1 MASTIRR
8 LCTSTWVAARPTPRA
23 PYMVSSIS
31 SINCRNA
38 SSTTVTA
45 AACLRSLGSGY
56 SRITS
61 FVMGVMRAMS
71 CFWLK
76 NVAKVPALLNLMP
89 VLAAAPCWQ
98 TVKPGGT
105 SQSLATG
112 EQYTSRSAT
121 ISCGKGAKRMQ
132 GHQLIALTLSVAV
145 LAGCQTQRPQTV
157 QAPAAVAEPDAAAQ
171 GTPVG
176 DDRTAMEA
184 AIDAGPSTAPPS
196 EAPQSG
202 GLALN
207 PNAPDSYVV
216 KRGDTLWGI
225 AKVFLR
231 DPWYWPEIW
240 QVNPRIQNPHLIYP
254 GDTLRLVYIE
264 GKPTIMLQR
273 GGAARV
279 EPRVRSQALEGA
291 VSTIPYETV
300 AAFMSKPSV
309 LSQEQIKTAPYV
321 LSSRDV
327 HVAIAEGDTVYARG
341 FTDSAAALGTHYN
354 VVHVGDA
361 LRDPDDNRIVGYD
374 GVFTGA
380 GHVPRI
386 GDPTT
391 LIMTE
396 SARET
401 EPGDKL
407 FAGGVDVPLD
417 FIPAPP
423 RSKINGRIM
432 AVANGVTVIGQYEVV
447 VINRGARDGLVPGNV
462 LAVFETG
469 DVIRD
474 TVDKGYLGGMSR
486 LGAKNVQLPDE
497 RTGTFMVFKT
507 FDQISYGLIME
518 AKDIIRVQD
527 LVENP

>member
-1 MASTIRR
+1 
-8 LCTSTWVAARPTPRA
+8 
-23 PYMVSSIS
+23 
-31 SINCRNA
+31 
-38 SSTTVTA
+38 
-45 AACLRSLGSGY
+45 
-56 SRITS
+56 
-61 FVMGVMRAMS
+61 MRWS
-71 CFWLK
+71 K
-76 NVAKVPALLNLMP
+76 
-89 VLAAAPCWQ
+89 
-98 TVKPGGT
+98 
-105 SQSLATG
+105 
-112 EQYTSRSAT
+112 
-121 ISCGKGAKRMQ
+121 
-132 GHQLIALTLSVAV
+132 LIALSVMAAV
-145 LAGCQTQRPQTV
+145 LAGCQSDRPKT
-157 QAPAAVAEPDAAAQ
+157 APPPVAASEPDNAVQ
-171 GTPVG
+171 GTAVG
-176 DDRTAMEA
+176 DDRTAMQAAVDSGQSSAPPTEA
-184 AIDAGPSTAPPS
+184 APGT
-196 EAPQSG
+196 EHM
-202 GLALN
+202 N

-273 GGAARV
+273 GDAARV
-279 EPRVRSQALEGA
+279 QPRVRSQPLEGA

-309 LSQEQIKTAPYV
+309 LSQEQIKNAPYV

-341 FTDSAAALGTHYN
+341 FTDSAALGAHYN

-374 GVFTGA
+374 GIFTGA
-380 GHVPRI
+380 GHVTRI
-386 GDPTT
+386 GDPAT

-423 RSKINGRIM
+423 KTKTNGRIM
-432 AVANGVTVIGQYEVV
+432 AVANGVTVIGQYEIV
-447 VINRGARDGLVPGNV
+447 VINRGARDGLMPGNV
-462 LAVFETG
+462 LAVFEAG

-474 TVDKGYLGGMSR
+474 TANKGFLSTSR
-486 LGAKNVQLPDE
+486 LASEKVRLPDE
-497 RTGTFMVFKT
+497 RNGTFMVFKT
-507 FDQISYGLIME
+507 FDNMSYGLIME
-518 AKDIIRVQD
+518 ATNIIRVGD
-527 LVENP
+527 RVENP